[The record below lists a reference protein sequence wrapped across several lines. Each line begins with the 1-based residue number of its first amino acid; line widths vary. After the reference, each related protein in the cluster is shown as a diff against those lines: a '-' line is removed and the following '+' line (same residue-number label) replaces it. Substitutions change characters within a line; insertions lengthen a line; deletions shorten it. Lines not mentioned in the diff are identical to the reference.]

1 MVSAHRGA
9 SVPAFICVTC
19 GTQYPPGDSP
29 PPRCAIC
36 DEPRQYVGFDG
47 QRWTTLAELCRM
59 HRTIVA
65 DEEPGLISIRTD
77 PPFGIGQRAFLVATP
92 DGNVLWDC
100 VALLDEPT
108 AAFVDSRG
116 GLAAIAISHPHFY
129 TSMAEWSAR
138 FNRAPVYL
146 HEADREWVM
155 RPHSGVRHWS
165 GRELDLPGGLRLVHT
180 PGHFAGSQVLH
191 WPAGAGGRG
200 VLFSGD
206 QPQVCPDRRWVSFM
220 YSYPNLI
227 PLGPGTIDSIV
238 ATLGAYEFDR
248 IYGAFHPRT
257 VAADARR
264 VLAESKERY
273 MRAISR

>member
-1 MVSAHRGA
+1 
-9 SVPAFICVTC
+9 VPAFICVTC

-29 PPRCAIC
+29 PSRCAIC

-47 QRWTTLAELCRM
+47 QRWTTLDELRRT

-65 DEEPGLISIRTD
+65 EEEPGVLSIRSD
-77 PPFGIGQRAFLVATP
+77 PPFAIGQRAFLVTTP
-92 DGNVLWDC
+92 GGNVLWDC
-100 VALLDEPT
+100 VALVDEPT
-108 AAFVDSRG
+108 IALIQARG

-129 TSMAEWSAR
+129 TTMAEWSER
-138 FNRAPVYL
+138 LGGAPVYL

-155 RPHSGVRHWS
+155 RPHPAVRHWS
-165 GRELDLPGGLRLVHT
+165 GRMLELPGGLRLLHT

-227 PLGPGTIDSIV
+227 PLAPRVVDSIV
-238 ATLGAYEFDR
+238 ATLDAYEFDR

-257 VAADARR
+257 VATDARR
-264 VLAESKERY
+264 VIAASKERY